1 MTLDA
6 LLIAPFAEFGFMR
19 RALAGGLALSLGA
32 APLGVFLVLRRMS
45 LVGDTMAHAILPGA
59 VIGYLV
65 AGLSAAAMMAGAF
78 AAALVV
84 FLAAGA
90 FARFRLLPEDA
101 GFAVFYLLALAAGV
115 TLASRTGGA
124 LDLER
129 LLFGAVL
136 ALDDAALMM
145 AASAAS
151 LSALGLAVAYR
162 ALVMECV
169 DPGFLRAVGGPGAA
183 AHLGFLALVAV
194 VLVAGFNAV
203 GALTAVGLMILPA
216 IAARFWAGSIGA
228 MVLAA
233 TGIAGLG
240 VYLGLI
246 ASYHGD
252 LPTGPAMVLALG
264 GLVLASALFGP
275 RDGLVGR
282 LVRQPHL
289 EG

>member
-1 MTLDA
+1 MTA
-6 LLIAPFAEFGFMR
+6 AELLVAPFADFSFMR
-19 RALAGGLALSLGA
+19 RALAGGLALALAA

-78 AAALVV
+78 VAALVV

-101 GFAVFYLLALAAGV
+101 GFAVFYLVALAAGV
-115 TLASRTGGA
+115 TLASKTGGA

-129 LLFGAVL
+129 LLFGAPL
-136 ALDDAALMM
+136 ALDDGALLM

-151 LSALGLAVAYR
+151 LSAFGLAVLYR
-162 ALVMECV
+162 ALVMDCV
-169 DPGFLRAVGGPGAA
+169 DPGFLRAVGGPGAV

-194 VLVAGFNAV
+194 VLVAGFAAV
-203 GALTAVGLMILPA
+203 GALTAVALMILPA
-216 IAARFWAGSIGA
+216 VAARFWAGSIGA

-233 TGIAGLG
+233 TAIGALG
-240 VYLGLI
+240 VALGLI
-246 ASYHGD
+246 GSYHAD
-252 LPTGPAMVLALG
+252 VPTGPAIVLALG
-264 GLVLASALFGP
+264 ALALASGCFGP
-275 RDGLVGR
+275 RDGLVSR
-282 LVRQPHL
+282 LAPQRHL